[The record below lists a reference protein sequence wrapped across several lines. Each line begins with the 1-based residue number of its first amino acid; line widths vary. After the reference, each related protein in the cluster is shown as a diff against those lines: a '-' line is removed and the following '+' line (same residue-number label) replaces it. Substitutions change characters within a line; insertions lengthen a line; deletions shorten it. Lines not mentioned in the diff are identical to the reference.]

1 MHIYVYACMIVRVK
15 ACIGIC
21 LHMCALKMYMFM
33 CMYACMYMCIHV
45 SVHVC
50 MFMNPCFHCYRD
62 GIPHLHYLGR
72 PVLHSISYFSNITMG
87 KNAGFLLFLFDICVK
102 KFSAYLNKKLLIL
115 RFLSTHALFKIFSC

>member
-1 MHIYVYACMIVRVK
+1 
-15 ACIGIC
+15 
-21 LHMCALKMYMFM
+21 M
-33 CMYACMYMCIHV
+33 CMHV

-50 MFMNPCFHCYRD
+50 MCMNPCFHCYRD